1 LAAIREAGTTLL
13 IVEQHVAHALGI
25 ADEVAVLVKGQVTYD
40 GPVAEMG
47 DLSERLLP
55 SAASVE
61 APSPNGQ

>member
-1 LAAIREAGTTLL
+1 
-13 IVEQHVAHALGI
+13 VAHALGI

-55 SAASVE
+55 SATSVE